1 MDPHSR
7 TVAAHLGGQY
17 KSPIIAAD
25 ARGCLPRRDWVV
37 WPFTLRWSHHV
48 EESRES
54 EFLPHDGPLRE
65 DVSRLGAMVGRMLAE
80 QGGSALFGRVEQ
92 VRIAAI
98 RRRGEGASVDEL
110 ASSLAGLDAADAEA
124 LARAFATYFQAV
136 NTAERVHRIRRRR
149 DYQRDGS
156 APQPESLLDVLGRL
170 KAQGVGADE
179 LLGWLDQL
187 WIEPVFTAHPTEAVR
202 RSLLEKEQAVVRSL
216 VDGFDQNRT
225 PQERK
230 EDDDRIF
237 MALSSGWQTAEASPV
252 RPTVQDEHHHVG
264 FYLVNPIYRIVPAL
278 YESLASALQEVY
290 GVAVLLPSL
299 LGFATWVGGDM
310 DGNPNVGAETIAAS
324 LATQRAHVIE
334 HYVADVATLARL
346 LSQTEGRVAVD
357 ARLQQRLDDY
367 RVRFPAAAQKV
378 RPRHADMP
386 YRSLLTLIGGR
397 LEATQDDNHV
407 EGYTSVAELL
417 EDLQLI
423 ARSLVNNHGLHAG
436 AYAVQRLIRRVRTF
450 GLHLARLDVRQDS
463 RVHDDAL
470 AALLEDPQW
479 NGRAAEERV
488 TRLQPYASGEQAF
501 GGSTDANAVSTRAVF
516 DALHVARGRYGAGA
530 IGLYIISMARS
541 AADVLAVLALAR
553 YGGFVDASPELPP
566 LPSGERA
573 GVRGH
578 AGDAVVSEQASI
590 DSSASTRP
598 SPQSS
603 PQGGEEAKARSVV
616 PLNIAPLFETVDD
629 LKNAPATLRALLD
642 DSVYRQHL
650 AARGNQQWVMLGYSD
665 SGKDGGTLA
674 SRWGLQR
681 AQVELLE
688 VANAAGI
695 KLAFFHGRGGSAS
708 RGGARITPAL
718 MSSPRGAVAG
728 VLRVTEQGEVIHRKY
743 GIRAL
748 ALRNLEQ
755 TVGAVLRASLRPR
768 ETEPREELWRE
779 QMSWL
784 STNSRQAY
792 RAFVDR
798 ENFVDYFRHATP
810 IDVIERMTLG
820 SRPASRRSMR
830 GVQDLRAIPWVFAW
844 TQCRS
849 IITGWYGLGAAL
861 EQGVAEFGEAALAEM
876 ARDWPFFS
884 NLLDDVEMVL
894 AKCDLDIAEAFSKLS
909 GPLHEEFFGLIRA
922 EFGRTR
928 HWLLK
933 LKGSD
938 ALLHGDPRLAASI
951 RLRNPYVDPMSLLQ
965 VDLLQRW
972 RDGDGKDDTLLQALV
987 ACVNGVSQGL
997 QNTG

>member
-1 MDPHSR
+1 
-7 TVAAHLGGQY
+7 
-17 KSPIIAAD
+17 
-25 ARGCLPRRDWVV
+25 
-37 WPFTLRWSHHV
+37 V

-54 EFLPHDGPLRE
+54 EFLSHDGPLRE
-65 DVSRLGAMVGRMLAE
+65 DVSRLGTMVGRMLAE
-80 QGGSALFGRVEQ
+80 QGGEAFFERVEQ

-98 RRRGEGASVDEL
+98 RRRHEGASVDEL
-110 ASSLAGLDAADAEA
+110 ADSLAGLGAEDAEA

-149 DYQRDGS
+149 DYQREGS

-179 LLGWLDQL
+179 LLGWLDRL

-202 RSLLEKEQAVVRSL
+202 RSLLEKEQAIVRSL
-216 VDGFDQNRT
+216 IDGFDQNRT

-230 EDDDRIF
+230 EDDDRIY

-264 FYLVNPIYRIVPAL
+264 FYLANPIYRIVPAL
-278 YESLASALQEVY
+278 YESLAEALQAVY
-290 GVAVLLPSL
+290 GVAAKLPQL

-310 DGNPNVGAETIAAS
+310 DGNPNVGADTIAAS
-324 LATQRAHVIE
+324 LATQRTHVIE
-334 HYVADVATLARL
+334 HYVSDVASLARL
-346 LSQTEGRVAVD
+346 LSQTEGRVAID
-357 ARLQQRLDDY
+357 AGLQQRLDDY
-367 RVRFPAAAQKV
+367 RTRYPVAAKKV

-386 YRSLLTLIGGR
+386 YRSLLTVIGAR
-397 LEATQDDNHV
+397 LEATLEDSHP
-407 EGYTSVAELL
+407 EGYTTATELL
-417 EDLQLI
+417 DDLQLI
-423 ARSLVNNHGLHAG
+423 ARSLVDHHGLHAG

-470 AALLEDPQW
+470 AALLD
-479 NGRAAEERV
+479 NAAWSQLVPDER
-488 TRLQPYASGEQAF
+488 TQQLRDYASGKARF
-501 GGSTDANAVSTRAVF
+501 PISHADVVTSLYDVFATLGDAR
-516 DALHVARGRYGAGA
+516 RRYGREAV
-530 IGLYIISMARS
+530 GLYIISMARS

-553 YGGFVDASPELPP
+553 YGGLVEND
-566 LPSGERA
+566 
-573 GVRGH
+573 
-578 AGDAVVSEQASI
+578 
-590 DSSASTRP
+590 T
-598 SPQSS
+598 
-603 PQGGEEAKARSVV
+603 V

-629 LKNAPATLRALLD
+629 LKNAPATLLALLAD
-642 DSVYRQHL
+642 PVYRQHL
-650 AARGNQQWVMLGYSD
+650 AARNDQQWVMLGYSD

-688 VANAAGI
+688 VANEAGI
-695 KLAFFHGRGGSAS
+695 RLAFFHGRGGSAS

-768 ETEPREELWRE
+768 ETEAREDRWRE
-779 QMSWL
+779 QMNTL
-784 STNSRQAY
+784 STISRQSY
-792 RAFVDR
+792 RAFV
-798 ENFVDYFRHATP
+798 EHEHFVDYFRAATP
-810 IDVIERMTLG
+810 IDVIEKMTLG

-849 IITGWYGLGAAL
+849 ILPGWYGLGSAL
-861 EQGVAEFGEAALAEM
+861 EQGAQQFGEAALVEM
-876 ARDWPFFS
+876 AHDWPFFS

-909 GPLHEEFFGLIRA
+909 GSLHDEFFGLIRN
-922 EFGRTR
+922 EFERTR
-928 HWLLK
+928 YWLLQ
-933 LKGSD
+933 LKKSR
-938 ALLHGDPRLAASI
+938 ALLQGDPRLASSI
-951 RLRNPYVDPMSLLQ
+951 RLRNPYVDPMSLMQ

-972 RDGDGKDDTLLQALV
+972 RAGDGADDALLQALV

>member
-1 MDPHSR
+1 ME
-7 TVAAHLGGQY
+7 
-17 KSPIIAAD
+17 
-25 ARGCLPRRDWVV
+25 
-37 WPFTLRWSHHV
+37 

-54 EFLPHDGPLRE
+54 EFLSHDGPLRE
-65 DVSRLGAMVGRMLAE
+65 DVSRLGTMVGRMLAE
-80 QGGSALFGRVEQ
+80 QGGTAFFERVEQ

-98 RRRGEGASVDEL
+98 RRRREGATVNEL
-110 ASSLAGLDAADAEA
+110 ADSLAGLQAEDAEA

-149 DYQRDGS
+149 DYQREGS

-170 KAQGVGADE
+170 KAQGVGANE
-179 LLGWLDQL
+179 LMGWLDRL

-202 RSLLEKEQAVVRSL
+202 RSLLEKEQAIVRSL
-216 VDGFDQNRT
+216 IDGFDQNRT

-230 EDDDRIF
+230 EDDDRIY

-252 RPTVQDEHHHVG
+252 RPSVQDEHHHVG
-264 FYLVNPIYRIVPAL
+264 FYLANPIYRIVPAF
-278 YESLASALQEVY
+278 YESLAESLQAVY
-290 GVAVLLPSL
+290 GVAAKLPQL

-334 HYVADVATLARL
+334 HYMADVAGLARL

-357 ARLQQRLDDY
+357 PRLQQRLDDY
-367 RVRFPAAAQKV
+367 RTRFPVAAQKV

-386 YRSLLTLIGGR
+386 YRSLLTVIGAR
-397 LEATQDDNHV
+397 LEATHADDHP
-407 EGYTSVAELL
+407 EGYTAVSELL
-417 EDLQLI
+417 DDLQLI
-423 ARSLVNNHGLHAG
+423 VSSLVDHHGLHAG

-470 AALLEDPQW
+470 AALLENAAWPQLASDA
-479 NGRAAEERV
+479 RAQQLRG
-488 TRLQPYASGEQAF
+488 YASGSARF
-501 GGSTDANAVSTRAVF
+501 PISHADVVTSLYDVFATLGDAR
-516 DALHVARGRYGAGA
+516 RRYGREAV
-530 IGLYIISMARS
+530 GLYIISMTRS

-553 YGGFVDASPELPP
+553 YGGLVE
-566 LPSGERA
+566 SG
-573 GVRGH
+573 
-578 AGDAVVSEQASI
+578 S
-590 DSSASTRP
+590 
-598 SPQSS
+598 
-603 PQGGEEAKARSVV
+603 V

-629 LKNAPATLRALLD
+629 LKNAPATLRALLAD
-642 DSVYRQHL
+642 PVYRQHL
-650 AARGNQQWVMLGYSD
+650 AARNDQQWVMLGYSD

-688 VANAAGI
+688 VASEAGI
-695 KLAFFHGRGGSAS
+695 QLAFFHGRGGSAS

-768 ETEPREELWRE
+768 ETESREERWRE
-779 QMSWL
+779 QMNRL
-784 STNSRQAY
+784 SVNSRQAY
-792 RAFVDR
+792 RAFVER
-798 ENFVDYFRHATP
+798 EHFVDYFRHATP

-830 GVQDLRAIPWVFAW
+830 GVEDLRAIPWVFAW

-849 IITGWYGLGAAL
+849 IITGWYGLGTAL
-861 EQGVAEFGEAALAEM
+861 EQGAAEFGEAELSEM
-876 ARDWPFFS
+876 AHDWPFFS

-909 GPLHEEFFGLIRA
+909 GSLHEEFFGLIRD
-922 EFGRTR
+922 EFERTR
-928 HWLLK
+928 HWLLR
-933 LKGSD
+933 LKSGNT
-938 ALLHGDPRLAASI
+938 LLQGDPRLAASI
-951 RLRNPYVDPMSLLQ
+951 RLRNPYVDPMSLMQ
-965 VDLLQRW
+965 VDLLHRW
-972 RDGDGKDDTLLQALV
+972 RAGDRKDDALLQALV

>member
-1 MDPHSR
+1 MCRLLRMDPHSR
-7 TVAAHLGGQY
+7 TVAAPLGGQY
-17 KSPIIAAD
+17 KPVIVAGD
-25 ARGCLPRRDWVV
+25 GKGCLPRRNSIG
-37 WPFTLRWSHHV
+37 WPFTQYRDNRM
-48 EESRES
+48 EESREA
-54 EFLPHDGPLRE
+54 EFLPPDGPLRE

-80 QGGSALFGRVEQ
+80 QGGAAFFARVEQ
-92 VRIAAI
+92 VRVAAI
-98 RRRGEGASVDEL
+98 RRRREGASVDEL
-110 ASSLAGLDAADAEA
+110 ADSLAGLKAGDAEA

-149 DYQRDGS
+149 DYQREGS
-156 APQPESLLDVLGRL
+156 APQPESLLDVLARL
-170 KAQGVGADE
+170 KAEGVGADE
-179 LLGWLDQL
+179 LLGWLDRL

-202 RSLLEKEQAVVRSL
+202 RSLLEKEQEIVRSL
-216 VDGFDQNRT
+216 IDGFDQHRT

-230 EDDDRIF
+230 EDDDRIY

-252 RPTVQDEHHHVG
+252 SPTVQDEHHHVG
-264 FYLVNPIYRIVPAL
+264 FYLANPIYRIVPAL
-278 YESLASALQEVY
+278 YESLAEALQSIY
-290 GVAVLLPSL
+290 GVAAKLPQL

-310 DGNPNVGAETIAAS
+310 DGNPNVGAGTIAAS

-334 HYVADVATLARL
+334 HYVADVAGLARL

-357 ARLQQRLDDY
+357 THLQQRLDDY
-367 RVRFPAAAQKV
+367 RARFPAAAQRV

-386 YRSLLTLIGGR
+386 YRCLLAVIGAR
-397 LEATQDDNHV
+397 LEATHDDGHP

-417 EDLQLI
+417 DDLQLI
-423 ARSLVNNHGLHAG
+423 VRSLVDHHGLHAG

-470 AALLEDPQW
+470 AALLDNPSWPQLEP
-479 NGRAAEERV
+479 AAR
-488 TRLQPYASGEQAF
+488 TQQLRDYASGGVRFPISHADVVISLYDVF
-501 GGSTDANAVSTRAVF
+501 ATMGDAR
-516 DALHVARGRYGAGA
+516 RRYGKEAV
-530 IGLYIISMARS
+530 GLYIISMARS

-553 YGGFVDASPELPP
+553 YGGLVEND
-566 LPSGERA
+566 R
-573 GVRGH
+573 
-578 AGDAVVSEQASI
+578 
-590 DSSASTRP
+590 
-598 SPQSS
+598 
-603 PQGGEEAKARSVV
+603 V

-642 DSVYRQHL
+642 DPVYRQHL
-650 AARGNQQWVMLGYSD
+650 AARDNQQWVMLGYSD

-695 KLAFFHGRGGSAS
+695 QLAFFHGRGGSAS

-768 ETEPREELWRE
+768 ETEPREERWRE
-779 QMSWL
+779 QMNAL
-784 STNSRQAY
+784 SASSRQTY
-792 RAFVDR
+792 RAFVER
-798 ENFVDYFRHATP
+798 EHFVDYFRAATP
-810 IDVIERMTLG
+810 IDVIEKMTLG

-849 IITGWYGLGAAL
+849 ILPGWYGLGSAL
-861 EQGVAEFGEAALAEM
+861 EQGAQQFGEEALVEM

-909 GPLHEEFFGLIRA
+909 GPLHEEFFGLVRD
-922 EFGRTR
+922 EFAHTR
-928 HWLLK
+928 DWLLR
-933 LKGSD
+933 LKGFD
-938 ALLHGDPRLAASI
+938 TLLQGDPRLDASI

-972 RDGDGKDDTLLQALV
+972 RAGERTDDALLQGLV